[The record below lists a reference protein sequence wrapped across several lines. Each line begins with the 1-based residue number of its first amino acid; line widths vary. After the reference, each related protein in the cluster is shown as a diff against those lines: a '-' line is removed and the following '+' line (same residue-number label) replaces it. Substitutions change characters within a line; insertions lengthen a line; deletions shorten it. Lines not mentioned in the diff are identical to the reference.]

1 MKVWTFIL
9 IVVGIY
15 LIEVYL
21 LIAIAGW
28 LNLTEEQTNKLMN
41 INLVVANIIGFI
53 VGFCVGNKLD
63 W

>member
-15 LIEVYL
+15 LIEVNL
-21 LIAIAGW
+21 LIAIARW